1 MQPSPTRAAA
11 LLLNV
16 GHGLDHLALLIF
28 ASSVGA
34 IAMDFGIGRWEDVM
48 PLAAGAFCL
57 FGLGALPAGRL
68 GDLWG
73 RRAMM
78 LVYFFGLAGS
88 LLLVAVTRSPWQL
101 AIALTVMGAFASIY
115 HPVGIPMLVQGARR
129 PGALIGIN
137 GLAGNLGIAVAAVLT
152 GFLIKYLGWRFA
164 FIVPGVIAGL
174 CGLLFAFRVPEE
186 ETRPAK
192 RQASQQELPPGLA
205 ARVLVVVTLTA
216 SSSSLIFNFTTN
228 GNGELLTERLRGLVT
243 DPASLGILLAIVYA
257 FASLMQVVVG
267 RLIDRISVRLLYLT
281 IVGLQVPLFFLASM
295 ATGWTFYLVLLLA
308 MALVFGGIPFT
319 DALIVRYVDDR
330 VRSRVSGARFA
341 VSFTISSVAVYLLGP
356 LVKAHG
362 FTNLLALLSLV
373 AAGTASFVLMLPNRI
388 PSSDAAPLPP
398 STDPFRT
405 G

>member
-1 MQPSPTRAAA
+1 M
-11 LLLNV
+11 LNV
-16 GHGLDHLALLIF
+16 GHALDHLALLVF

-34 IAMDFGIGRWEDVM
+34 IAADFGIGRWEDVM

-88 LLLVAVTRSPWQL
+88 LLLIAMTRSPWQL

-115 HPVGIPMLVQGARR
+115 HPVGIPMLVQGAAR
-129 PGALIGIN
+129 PGSLIGLN

-152 GFLIKYLGWRFA
+152 GFLIKYAGWRFA
-164 FIVPGVIAGL
+164 FVVPGVIAGV
-174 CGLLFAFRVPEE
+174 CGLLFALRVPAE

-192 RQASQQELPPGLA
+192 REASQLELPRALA

-228 GNGELLTERLRGLVT
+228 GNGELLTERLRGLIS
-243 DPASLGILLAIVYA
+243 DPATLGVLLAIVYA
-257 FASLMQVVVG
+257 FASMMQVVVG
-267 RLIDRISVRLLYLT
+267 RLIDRVSVRLLYLS
-281 IVGLQVPLFFLASM
+281 IVGLQVPLFFLASIS
-295 ATGWTFYLVLLLA
+295 TGWTFYLVLVLT

-341 VSFTISSVAVYLLGP
+341 VSFSISSIAVYLLGP

-362 FTNLLALLSLV
+362 FTSLLVLLSVV
-373 AAGTASFVLMLPNRI
+373 AAGTAIFVLMLPSTI
-388 PSSDAAPLPP
+388 PLTMASPLA
-398 STDPFRT
+398 SE
-405 G
+405 

>member
-1 MQPSPTRAAA
+1 M
-11 LLLNV
+11 LNV
-16 GHGLDHLALLIF
+16 GHALDHLALLVF

-34 IAMDFGIGRWEDVM
+34 IAADFGIGRWEDVM

-88 LLLVAVTRSPWQL
+88 LLLIAMTRSPWQL

-115 HPVGIPMLVQGARR
+115 HPVGIPMLVQGAAR
-129 PGALIGIN
+129 PGSLIGLN

-152 GFLIKYLGWRFA
+152 GFLIKYAGWRFA
-164 FIVPGVIAGL
+164 FVVPGVIAGV
-174 CGLLFAFRVPEE
+174 CGLLFALRVPAE

-192 RQASQQELPPGLA
+192 REASQLELPRALA

-228 GNGELLTERLRGLVT
+228 GNGELLTERLRGLIS
-243 DPASLGILLAIVYA
+243 DPATLGVLLAIVYA
-257 FASLMQVVVG
+257 FASMMQVVVG
-267 RLIDRISVRLLYLT
+267 RLIDRVSVRLLYLS
-281 IVGLQVPLFFLASM
+281 IVGLQVPLFFLASIL
-295 ATGWTFYLVLLLA
+295 TGWTFYLVLVLT

-341 VSFTISSVAVYLLGP
+341 VSFSISSIAVYLLGP

-362 FTNLLALLSLV
+362 FTSLLVLLSVV
-373 AAGTASFVLMLPNRI
+373 AAGTAIFVLMLPSTI
-388 PSSDAAPLPP
+388 PLTMASPLA
-398 STDPFRT
+398 SE
-405 G
+405 

>member
-1 MQPSPTRAAA
+1 
-11 LLLNV
+11 
-16 GHGLDHLALLIF
+16 
-28 ASSVGA
+28 
-34 IAMDFGIGRWEDVM
+34 M
-48 PLAAGAFCL
+48 PLAAGAFFL

-88 LLLVAVTRSPWQL
+88 LILVAMTRSPWQL
-101 AIALTVMGAFASIY
+101 AVALTVMGAFASIY
-115 HPVGIPMLVQGARR
+115 HPVGIPMLVQGATR
-129 PGALIGIN
+129 PGSLIGLN

-164 FIVPGVIAGL
+164 FIVPGVIAGV
-174 CGLLFAFRVPEE
+174 CGLLFALRVPAE
-186 ETRPAK
+186 ETKPA
-192 RQASQQELPPGLA
+192 RREAQQPDLPRALA
-205 ARVLVVVTLTA
+205 TRVLVVVTLTA

-228 GNGELLTERLRGLVT
+228 GNGELLTERLRGLIS
-243 DPASLGILLAIVYA
+243 DPATLGVLLAIVYA
-257 FASLMQVVVG
+257 FASVMQVVVG

-281 IVGLQVPLFFLASM
+281 IVGLQVPLFFLASIS
-295 ATGWTFYLVLLLA
+295 TGWLFYLVLLLT

-341 VSFTISSVAVYLLGP
+341 VSFSISSIAVYLLGP

-362 FTNLLALLSLV
+362 FANLLALLSMV
-373 AAGTASFVLMLPNRI
+373 AAGTAIFVLMLPNSI
-388 PSSDAAPLPP
+388 PLTRARPVAP
-398 STDPFRT
+398 
-405 G
+405 

>member
-1 MQPSPTRAAA
+1 MRSSPTRAAA
-11 LLLNV
+11 LLLNI
-16 GHGLDHLALLIF
+16 GHALDHLALLVF

-34 IAMDFGIGRWEDVM
+34 ISADFGIGRWEDVM
-48 PLAAGAFCL
+48 PLAAGAFFL

-88 LLLVAVTRSPWQL
+88 LLLIAVTRSPWQL

-115 HPVGIPMLVQGARR
+115 HPVGIPMLVQGAAR
-129 PGALIGIN
+129 PGSLIGLN

-152 GFLIKYLGWRFA
+152 GSLIKYAGWRFA
-164 FIVPGVIAGL
+164 FVVPGVIAGV
-174 CGLLFAFRVPEE
+174 CGLLFALRVPAE
-186 ETRPAK
+186 ETKPAK
-192 RQASQQELPPGLA
+192 REASQLELPRALA

-228 GNGELLTERLRGLVT
+228 GNGELLTERLRGLVS
-243 DPASLGILLAIVYA
+243 DPATLGVLLAIVYA
-257 FASLMQVVVG
+257 FASMMQVVVG
-267 RLIDRISVRLLYLT
+267 RLIDRISVRLLYLA
-281 IVGLQVPLFFLASM
+281 IVGLQVPLFFLASIS
-295 ATGWTFYLVLLLA
+295 TGWTFYLVLVLT

-341 VSFTISSVAVYLLGP
+341 VSFSISSIAVYLLGP

-362 FTNLLALLSLV
+362 FASLLVLMSMV
-373 AAGTASFVLMLPNRI
+373 AAGTAIFVLMLPNRI
-388 PSSDAAPLPP
+388 ALTRASPLA
-398 STDPFRT
+398 TE
-405 G
+405 